1 MLQIIKFDYV
11 CTILNIQKMRH
22 FAFTFILVLIMSQ
35 LSAQDKISKQEYF
48 TANGLFCVGS
58 TIKFETTDRANVL
71 PELAWNGAPFV
82 LNNDDNK
89 IFSCSFDNVGTQTI
103 TFAAKFNSN
112 IIYDTI
118 SFEIYDTPKIGLR
131 IIDTSRV
138 ERIFTDTVQHTYAI
152 STYEWK
158 FGDGSISNAATNVVH
173 KYATAG
179 NYSASLKITDEHGCT
194 DSTTTDV
201 TIAAST
207 TIPNVF
213 TPNGDGQN
221 DFFLITAD
229 NGSKLTLE
237 IFNRWGYRV
246 FRRSGT
252 ENIVWDGYNPQGTL
266 VQPGTYYYVITVEE
280 GTTNYDPL
288 NGYITVFY

>member
-1 MLQIIKFDYV
+1 
-11 CTILNIQKMRH
+11 
-22 FAFTFILVLIMSQ
+22 MSQ

-58 TIKFETTDRANVL
+58 TIKFEIADKVKIYS
-71 PELAWNGAPFV
+71 EYAWNNGAFGS
-82 LNNDDNK
+82 DNTTY
-89 IFSCSFDNVGTQTI
+89 SATYDVAGTYNVI
-103 TFAAKFNSN
+103 LAAKFNN
-112 IIYDTI
+112 IVYDTI

-158 FGDGSISNAATNVVH
+158 FGDGSISNAAANVVH

-194 DSTTTDV
+194 DSTTTDIA
-201 TIAAST
+201 IAAST

-252 ENIVWDGYNPQGTL
+252 ENIVWDGYSPQGTL